1 MDINDIKEWI
11 SKGMFIGSHSH
22 NHFDLTALSINEL
35 SNELI
40 FSKKIL
46 EDKIGIKI
54 NNFCYPFG
62 QYNRKVVDVV
72 KSKKYN
78 HAFTTQFG
86 TISKKTDPFEIPRID
101 IWNKDSISDFN
112 LKIEG
117 KYNWHNNIN
126 FLKKLIN

>member
-1 MDINDIKEWI
+1 MKIFKPKFRQKKNSSLSFFLLPLSFFFQFLAILNRIIK
-11 SKGMFIGSHSH
+11 SRNKF
-22 NHFDLTALSINEL
+22 SIP
-35 SNELI
+35 
-40 FSKKIL
+40 
-46 EDKIGIKI
+46 I

-62 QYNRKVVDVV
+62 QYNQKVVDVV

-86 TISKKTDPFEIPRID
+86 TISENTDPFQIPRID
-101 IWNKDSISDFN
+101 IWNKDSIGDFN

-117 KYNWHNNIN
+117 KYNWHNNIH